1 MFLLSHPPP
10 RLVRVAPRATRLWA
24 RLLIFVVSAYP
35 LLPAQALP
43 AAPSQ
48 SGQPAFKFTA
58 TTELVVVNVVVRD
71 RQGRLVSGLKAD
83 DFTVLEDGKPQRIT
97 TFDNENVATAPVA
110 DIPMAPLLKTAAH
123 AAAGTPAV
131 AATAA
136 PNAAL
141 RDRRLMVFFFDLSSM
156 QPEEI
161 DRATTAAQHYLDTQ
175 MSPADL
181 VAVVS
186 LATNLQVNQD
196 FTQDRRLLHAA
207 LQAVN
212 PSAGQGFQN
221 GGDGTTEGTPDTGNP
236 YTPDET
242 EFNVFNTDRKLDA
255 LQSISNVLAHVNEKK
270 SLIYFTGG
278 LSSNG
283 LDNQSELR
291 ASINAAV
298 RANLAVYPMD
308 MRGLQ
313 ALPPGG
319 EASQASLRGVS
330 PYSGASM
337 QGQRDSN
344 FASQET
350 LTTLAGDT
358 GGRAFLDSNNF
369 TEVFSRVQ
377 QDTSAYYVL
386 GYHST
391 NPIADGRF
399 RKLSVRLRRPDLKL
413 EYRAGYYAG
422 KDFKH
427 YNTDDRE
434 TQMQDELAAALP
446 ATDVKVYLAASYFRL
461 ANGKFYVPIA
471 LVVPGSEIP
480 FTRSSDQD
488 KATLDIAGLIT
499 DELKRP
505 VSDIRKTIK
514 LTIAGAEQVQQKNV
528 QYNTAVVLP
537 AGDYH
542 LKFVVRENQTGR
554 LGAFETDL
562 VIPEIKK
569 ETLRLSSVLL
579 ASQISNQ
586 AAKNKLSPLIYQGRE
601 LIPNI
606 SHVFSQ
612 NQHLYLYYEVYDP
625 AKDTRPALAAAAT
638 KPVVLKNPVRV
649 LSSVAFFFGKRKAYE
664 TPLVEARQLNAPER
678 HAVIFELDVPLA
690 QLRPGF
696 YTCQINL
703 IDDVAGKFVFP
714 RFPVLVRP

>member
-1 MFLLSHPPP
+1 
-10 RLVRVAPRATRLWA
+10 
-24 RLLIFVVSAYP
+24 
-35 LLPAQALP
+35 
-43 AAPSQ
+43 
-48 SGQPAFKFTA
+48 
-58 TTELVVVNVVVRD
+58 LVVVNVVVHD
-71 RQGRLVSGLKAD
+71 RQGRLVNGLKSD

-97 TFDNENVATAPVA
+97 TFDNENVVTAPAAGPTGTSLLAAAARATAA
-110 DIPMAPLLKTAAH
+110 DSSVS
-123 AAAGTPAV
+123 AAA
-131 AATAA
+131 AAAA

-141 RDRRLMVFFFDLSSM
+141 RDRRLMVLFFDLSSM

-161 DRATTAAQHYLDTQ
+161 DRSTQAAEHYLDAQ

-196 FTQDRRLLHAA
+196 FTQDRGLLRAA
-207 LQAVN
+207 LRAVN
-212 PSAGQGFQN
+212 PTAGQGFQP
-221 GGDGTTEGTPDTGNP
+221 GGNGTTEGTPDTGNP

-255 LQSISNVLAHVNEKK
+255 LQSIAKVLAHVNEKK

-278 LSSNG
+278 LTSNG

-298 RANLAVYPMD
+298 RANLAIYPMD

-319 EASQASLRGVS
+319 EATQASLRGVA
-330 PYSGASM
+330 PYSGAAM
-337 QGQRDSN
+337 QGQRDAN

-350 LTTLAGDT
+350 LTTLAADT
-358 GGRAFLDSNNF
+358 GGQAFLDSNNF
-369 TEVFSRVQ
+369 TGVFSRVQ

-386 GYHST
+386 GYHSS
-391 NPIADGRF
+391 NGVADGRY
-399 RKLSVRLRRPDLKL
+399 RKLTVRLRRPDLKL
-413 EYRAGYYAG
+413 EYRSGYYAG

-427 YNTDDRE
+427 YNSDDRT
-434 TQMQDELAAALP
+434 TQMEDELAAALP

-461 ANGKFYVPIA
+461 ASGKFYVPIA

-488 KATLDIAGLIT
+488 KATLDIAGEIT
-499 DELKRP
+499 DLLRRP
-505 VSDIRKTIK
+505 VSEIRKTVK

-554 LGAFETDL
+554 LGAFETNL
-562 VIPEIKK
+562 VIPDVKREG
-569 ETLRLSSVLL
+569 LRMSSVLL
-579 ASQISNQ
+579 ASQISTQ
-586 AAKNKLSPLIYQGRE
+586 PAKNKLNPLLYQGRE

-612 NQHLYLYYEVYDP
+612 SQHLYLYYEVYDP
-625 AKDTRPALAAAAT
+625 AKDGRPDPAAT
-638 KPVVLKNPVRV
+638 GNPVALKTRVRV
-649 LSSVAFFFGKRKAYE
+649 LSSVAFFFGRRKAYE

-703 IDDVAGKFVFP
+703 IDDAAGRFVFP
-714 RFPVLVRP
+714 RLPVLVRK